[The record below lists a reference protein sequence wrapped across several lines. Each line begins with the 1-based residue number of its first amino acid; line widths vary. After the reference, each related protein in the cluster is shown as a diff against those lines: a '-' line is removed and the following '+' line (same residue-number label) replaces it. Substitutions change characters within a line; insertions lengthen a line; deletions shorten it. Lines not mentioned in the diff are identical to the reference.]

1 MVNKVILIG
10 RLGKDPEIKS
20 TPSGTTVTKF
30 SLATDEKFTDRSG
43 EKQDRTEWHNIVC
56 WQRTAE
62 VAAEY
67 LKKGGKVYIEG
78 RLTTRSWDDKETG
91 QKKYMT
97 EVVANDLVLLGG
109 KGGSGGGS
117 ASGDHESGG
126 GRKSSGSGSGSGFDQ
141 RPAAEDNFAQSTEIT
156 DEDIPFSALSLL
168 PI

>member
-1 MVNKVILIG
+1 MAKSVNKVILIG
-10 RLGKDPEIKS
+10 TLGKDPELKY
-20 TPSGTTVTKF
+20 TPQGTAVTKF
-30 SLATDEKFTDRSG
+30 SMATNENFKDKQSG
-43 EKQDRTEWHNIVC
+43 EWKERTDWHNIVC
-56 WQRTAE
+56 WARTAE

-109 KGGSGGGS
+109 KGGGGGS
-117 ASGDHESGG
+117 SDGESGG
-126 GRKSSGSGSGSGFDQ
+126 GRKSSGSGFDQ

-156 DEDIPFSALSLL
+156 DEDIPF
-168 PI
+168 